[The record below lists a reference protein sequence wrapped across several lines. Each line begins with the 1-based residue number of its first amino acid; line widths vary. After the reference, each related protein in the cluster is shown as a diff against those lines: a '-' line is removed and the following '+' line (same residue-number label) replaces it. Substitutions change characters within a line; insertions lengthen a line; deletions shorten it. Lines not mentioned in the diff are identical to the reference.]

1 MLYRNIREIATGQWV
16 DVLFTTEAEQF
27 DVKAISHR
35 ADIAAALGVGRTTLE
50 VMDSSSDQR
59 TRVLLE
65 MPSPVE
71 TSSLAEQYGAAA
83 TDSERIGILAAVLGL
98 AG

>member
-1 MLYRNIREIATGQWV
+1 M
-16 DVLFTTEAEQF
+16 
-27 DVKAISHR
+27 
-35 ADIAAALGVGRTTLE
+35 GRTTLE

-71 TSSLAEQYGAAA
+71 TFSLAEQYGAAA
-83 TDSERIGILAAVLGL
+83 TDSERIGRLAAALGL